1 MYTTTESYPKDW
13 VRVTLMVSPAGEM
26 HAIDGD
32 RAEGDPRDDLP
43 YIGLE
48 RIKARYSRPLS
59 WWRKDR
65 YGWPIETFVGKPVKS
80 ALRIFFQNVRK
91 LTG

>member
-1 MYTTTESYPKDW
+1 MTESYPKTW
-13 VRVTLMVSPAGEM
+13 AKQTLMVSPSGEM
-26 HAIDGD
+26 HAIDGE
-32 RAEGDPRDDLP
+32 RATGDPRADLP

-48 RIKARYSRPLS
+48 RIKARISKTVP

-65 YGWPIETFVGKPVKS
+65 YGWPIETFKGKPVKS
-80 ALRIFFQNVRK
+80 AMRLLFQNIRK

>member
-1 MYTTTESYPKDW
+1 MSVTQEGYPKDW
-13 VRVTLMVSPAGEM
+13 AKVVLMVSPKGEI

-32 RAEGDPRDDLP
+32 RGPGDPRADLP

-48 RIKARYSRPLS
+48 RIKAKFEPKYP

-65 YGWPIETFVGKPVKS
+65 YGWPIETFKDKPFKS
-80 ALRIFFQNVRK
+80 ALRIICQNIRK
-91 LTG
+91 ITH